1 MKRIELTACELNQI
15 SDPDQTPEP
24 IQTSDNVDALQQLM
38 LQQGD
43 PARLLECYYWSK
55 EPGLLECIRAFLA
68 APAEVRSIL
77 QAFFAAAVVRERIT
91 AAVDSSGNL
100 KLGSPDAAR
109 ILVRFFAN
117 YATDNPSR
125 HCC

>member
-1 MKRIELTACELNQI
+1 
-15 SDPDQTPEP
+15 
-24 IQTSDNVDALQQLM
+24 
-38 LQQGD
+38 
-43 PARLLECYYWSK
+43 
-55 EPGLLECIRAFLA
+55 
-68 APAEVRSIL
+68 
-77 QAFFAAAVVRERIT
+77 VVRERIT